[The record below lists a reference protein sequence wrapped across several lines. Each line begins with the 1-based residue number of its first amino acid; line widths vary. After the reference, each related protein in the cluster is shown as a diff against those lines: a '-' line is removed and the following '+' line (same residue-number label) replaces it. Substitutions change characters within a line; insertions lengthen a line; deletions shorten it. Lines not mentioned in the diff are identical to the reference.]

1 MATLTI
7 QVPDNEKE
15 FIIKLLKKVNVKVI
29 SSGKSPYDPD
39 FVTEVKK
46 SIAERKAGK
55 KGLKVDVDN
64 LWK

>member
-7 QVPDNEKE
+7 KVPDNEKE

-29 SSGKSPYDPD
+29 SSDKSSYDPD